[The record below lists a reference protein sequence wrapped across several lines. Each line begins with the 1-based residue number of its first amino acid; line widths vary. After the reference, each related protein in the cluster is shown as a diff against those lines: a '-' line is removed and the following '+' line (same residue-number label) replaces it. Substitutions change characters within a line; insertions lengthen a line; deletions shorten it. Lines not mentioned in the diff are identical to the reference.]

1 VLGAVVGVVG
11 AMQAAI
17 ALQLL
22 RGEAVRPSLRTV
34 DLKGGRAR
42 ELELEPR
49 ADCPTCAPLALDI
62 TAERCPMTYV
72 RTKLR
77 LEALPRGTVL
87 DVVLRGDEPLRNVPR
102 SLKEDGHQVRE
113 IVALDGAR
121 HRIRV
126 EKR

>member
-1 VLGAVVGVVG
+1 M
-11 AMQAAI
+11 MQATL

-22 RGEAVRPSLRTV
+22 RGEAVAPTLRSI
-34 DLKGGRAR
+34 DLKQGRAR
-42 ELELEPR
+42 EVVVTPR

-77 LEALPRGTVL
+77 LEQLPVGAVL
-87 DVVLRGDEPLRNVPR
+87 EVLLTGDEPLRNVPR
-102 SLKEDGHQVRE
+102 SLIEDGHRIRE
-113 IVALDGAR
+113 IVPLAGAR
-121 HRIRV
+121 HRVRV